1 MLNLGEGIITAQ
13 IGSRTYD
20 IQVSTLQTI
29 VLRIFDNN
37 FESLSFTQIQQR
49 VGVSEVDVSL
59 HLNIRI
65 HMIYIN
71 I

>member
-29 VLRIFDNN
+29 VLRIFDNTV
-37 FESLSFTQIQQR
+37 ESLSFTQIQQR
-49 VGVSEVDVSL
+49 AGVSEVDVS
-59 HLNIRI
+59 IYI
-65 HMIYIN
+65 HMYIYR
-71 I
+71 